1 MDGIHDVGGMDGFG
15 SLPPDEP
22 DGRSPFHHGWEGRVQ
37 AAYVAG
43 LGNDV
48 FNLDE
53 FRDQLERQPPTYYLD
68 TPYYERWLTGISELF
83 VDAGVIDREE
93 LAERTA
99 AIEADG
105 TDPAADT
112 TDPAADVDGGPS
124 LEDLVDGVI
133 ETYQSGREEQE
144 PTFDVGDE
152 VYVPKE
158 HPEHHTRCPRYV
170 RGVVGEVTAHRGTHV
185 LPDASARGE
194 DVAEPLYNVSFDAA
208 DLWGEEHTDAN
219 AVRIELWES
228 YVEPADNHE

>member
-53 FRDQLERQPPTYYLD
+53 FRDQLERQPPTYYLE

-83 VDAGVIDREE
+83 VDAGIIDREE
-93 LAERTA
+93 LAQRTA
-99 AIEADG
+99 AIESG
-105 TDPAADT
+105 K
-112 TDPAADVDGGPS
+112 TDPAADVDGGPTFD
-124 LEDLVDGVI
+124 DLVDGVI
-133 ETYQSGREEQE
+133 DTYQSGRDEQE
-144 PTFDVGDE
+144 PAFDVGDE

-158 HPEHHTRCPRYV
+158 HPEQHTRCPRYV
-170 RGVVGEVTAHRGTHV
+170 RGAVGEVTAHRGTHV

-194 DVAEPLYNVSFDAA
+194 DVAEPLYNVSFDAP

-228 YVEPADNHE
+228 YVEPADKHE

>member
-15 SLPPDEP
+15 GLPPDEP
-22 DGRSPFHHGWEGRVQ
+22 DDASPFHHGWEGRVQ

-53 FRDQLERQPPTYYLD
+53 FRDRLERQPPTYYLE

-83 VDAGVIDREE
+83 VDAGVVDREE
-93 LAERTA
+93 LVERTA
-99 AIEADG
+99 AFEAG
-105 TDPAADT
+105 EASLADT
-112 TDPAADVDGGPS
+112 ADEGPS
-124 LEDLVDGVI
+124 FDDLVEGVV
-133 ETYQSGREEQE
+133 ETYQSSREQQD
-144 PTFDVGDE
+144 PTFDVGDR

-158 HPEHHTRCPRYV
+158 HPDGHTRCPRYV

-194 DVAEPLYNVSFDAA
+194 DEADPLYNVAFDAA

-228 YVEPADNHE
+228 YLEPATTHE